1 MKAIEI
7 KNLSKTYANGTAA
20 LKNINLEVDEGDFFA
35 LLGANGAGKTTI
47 IGILTD
53 LVTKTSGEIKILG
66 QNIEG
71 DFSKIKKFI
80 GVVPQEI
87 NLNIF
92 EKVEDILTTQAGYFG
107 IPRNEALIHA
117 EFLLKRLSLWEKR
130 HSVPRTLSG
139 GMKRRLMIARA
150 LIHQPRIL
158 FLDEPTAGVDV
169 EIRHDMWEY
178 LRELNQ
184 QGMTVI
190 LTTHYLEEVE
200 QMCRNAAII
209 KSGEIIKKDSVKK
222 LVGLMDR
229 EVYVVSV
236 QKVKDITS
244 MSVYKPKVI
253 DETTLEVELGRQETM
268 QNFVLHLAQ
277 TGMIMTDIR
286 PKGHRLEKLFLEI
299 LKT

>member
-1 MKAIEI
+1 MQAIEI

-20 LKNINLEVDEGDFFA
+20 LKNINLEVEEGDFFA

-53 LVTKTSGEIKILG
+53 LVTKTSGEVKILG

-71 DFSKIKKFI
+71 DFSKIKKFV

-107 IPRNEALIHA
+107 IPRNEALVHA

-178 LRELNQ
+178 LRELNKE
-184 QGMTVI
+184 GMTVI

-209 KSGEIIKKDSVKK
+209 KSGEIITKDSVKR

-236 QKVKDITS
+236 QKVKDLGAI
-244 MSVYKPKVI
+244 SVYKPKVI
-253 DETTLEVELGRQETM
+253 DETTLEVELGRQETIH
-268 QNFVLHLAQ
+268 NFVLHLAE